1 MTRVH
6 PFKLWLILIA
16 GCLLYPTVARAGA
29 KDDLAITI
37 SGACSTGGSAF
48 TIKNKNSTNSI
59 HATVT
64 QSTLASGKATVS
76 TIDISL
82 QPNEQKQLGCSSQ
95 GPAGNFLT
103 KWQVQSA
110 QYQ

>member
-6 PFKLWLILIA
+6 PFKLWLILII
-16 GCLLYPTVARAGA
+16 GCLLYPTGARAGA
-29 KDDLAITI
+29 KDDLAIVI
-37 SGACSTGGSAF
+37 SGPCSTGGVAF
-48 TIKNKNSTNSI
+48 AVKSKNSTNSI

-64 QSTLASGKATVS
+64 QTTVVSGKTTMS
-76 TIDISL
+76 TFDVSL
-82 QPNEQKQLGCSSQ
+82 QPKQQQQLGCASQ

-103 KWQVQSA
+103 TWQVQSA